1 MTRPDPLPIE
11 KLYTVCDSQQFT
23 FATTAELKPLDEFV
37 GQDRAVAAVRF
48 AMGMD
53 RNGYNLFA
61 YGPEGVGK
69 TSLVRRY
76 LEARASSR
84 PIPHDWVYVH
94 NFAEPHRPRAFAL
107 PPASGRGLAEDM
119 DRLIDDLR
127 IAIPSAFEG
136 EEYRTH
142 RQSIEDEFKVR
153 GESSLEGLQKEAA
166 EQNVAIVRTQMGL
179 AVAPTK
185 GGEIIKPEEFEKLSD
200 EDKAKYTSSMEEVQ
214 KKLQDALSQMPAWEK
229 EHREQVRDLGRQLT
243 EFIVGHLM
251 ETLHKKYEKNIPV
264 ATYLKEVHKDIVD
277 HASDFLPPEAE
288 DARKQQMRIVL
299 GGRDDAAEDTL
310 RRYRV
315 NVVVDNCNR
324 MAPDKFG
331 APVLEEDHPTLSRLV
346 GRIEHSSRFGML
358 VTDFM
363 MIKPGALHEAN
374 GGHLVIDARKL
385 LTQPYS
391 WEALKRALTTRTIRI
406 EGPNEMFGMFGTT
419 SLEPEPIPLDIKI
432 ILIGEPDI
440 YYALSQHD
448 PEFTKL
454 FKIAADFESSM
465 DRDSDA
471 TMNYA
476 RLASSVAAKDNT
488 LPLTREAVAR
498 TVEHGARLA
507 DDSEKLTTQMS
518 AIADLI
524 READYWAREGKA
536 QTIDVRHIQ
545 QAIDAQLYRAGR
557 IRERMQE
564 QIERNTIVINTD
576 GVRVGEV
583 NGLAVYQLDHVSF
596 GKPSRIS
603 ARVHPGRGGVIDIE
617 REVALGGALHTKGVL
632 ILSGYLAGKYS
643 KDAPLALSA
652 NLVFEQSYGG
662 VDGDSASSTELYAL
676 ISAISEIPLKQSIA
690 VTGSVDQNGRV
701 QAIGGVNEKI
711 EGFFDICAARGL
723 TGEQGVMIPA
733 SNVKHLMLRKDVVE
747 ACTQK
752 RFAIYPVATIDQ
764 GIEILTGM
772 IAGEADE
779 HGEFP
784 LGSVNREVVVRLDHH
799 TKAAIRMARDAAPRP
814 TGGKN
819 GKRK

>member
-1 MTRPDPLPIE
+1 MTRPNPLPIE
-11 KLYTVCDSQQFT
+11 ELYTVCDPQQFA
-23 FATTAELKPLDEFV
+23 FATTAELKPLDEIV
-37 GQDRAVAAVRF
+37 GQDRAVAAVKI

-53 RNGYNLFA
+53 RDGYNLFA
-61 YGPEGVGK
+61 YGPEGTGK
-69 TSLVRRY
+69 ASLVRHF
-76 LEARASSR
+76 LEQRASGR
-84 PIPHDWVYVH
+84 PIPSDWVYVH
-94 NFAEPHRPRAFAL
+94 NFAEPHRPRAYAL
-107 PPASGRGLAEDM
+107 PPATGKGFAEDM
-119 DRLIDDLR
+119 DQLVEDLR
-127 IAIPSAFEG
+127 AAIPSAFEG

-142 RQSIEDEFKVR
+142 RQGIEDEFKAR
-153 GESSLEGLQKEAA
+153 GETSLEGLQKEAA
-166 EQNVAIVRTQMGL
+166 EKNVAVVRTQMGL

-185 GGEIIKPEEFEKLSD
+185 DGEIIKPEEFEKLSD
-200 EDKAKYTSSMEEVQ
+200 EEKAAYNGAMEEVQ
-214 KKLQDALSQMPAWEK
+214 KKLQEALSQMPAWEK
-229 EHREQVRDLGRQLT
+229 EHREQVRDLGRQMT
-243 EFIVGHLM
+243 EFVVGHLL
-251 ETLHKKYEKNIPV
+251 ETLHTKYERNTPI
-264 ATYLKEVHKDIVD
+264 ANYLKDVHKDIIN
-277 HASDFLPPEAE
+277 HASDFLPAEAE
-288 DARKQQMRIVL
+288 DARKQQLQIIF

-315 NVVVDNCNR
+315 NVIVDNCHR

-331 APVLEEDHPTLSRLV
+331 APVVEEDHPTLPRLV
-346 GRIEHSSRFGML
+346 GRIEHASRFGTL

-363 MIKPGALHEAN
+363 MIKAGALHEAN

-391 WEALKRALTTRTIRI
+391 WEALKRALTTKTIRI
-406 EGPNEMFGMFGTT
+406 EGPNELFGMFGGT
-419 SLEPEPIPLDIKI
+419 SLEPEPIPLDVKI

-448 PEFTKL
+448 PEFSRL
-454 FKIAADFESSM
+454 FKIAADFETSM
-465 DRDSDA
+465 DRTPDA

-476 RLASSVAAKDNT
+476 RLAAGVVANDKT
-488 LPLTREAVAR
+488 LQLTRAAVAR

-507 DDSEKLTTQMS
+507 DDSEKLTTHMT

-536 QTIDVRHIQ
+536 ETIDARHIQ
-545 QAIDAQLYRAGR
+545 QALDAQMYRAGR

-576 GVRVGEV
+576 GSRIGEV
-583 NGLAVYQLDHVSF
+583 NGLAVYQLDHISF

-662 VDGDSASSTELYAL
+662 VDGDSASSTELYVL
-676 ISAISEIPLKQSIA
+676 ISAIAEIPLKQSIA
-690 VTGSVDQNGRV
+690 VTGSVDQYGRV

-747 ACTQK
+747 ACAQK
-752 RFAIYPVATIDQ
+752 RFAVYPVATIDE
-764 GIEILTGM
+764 GLEILTGLP
-772 IAGEADE
+772 AGEADE
-779 HGEFP
+779 KGEFP
-784 LGSVNREVVVRLDHH
+784 IGSVNREVVSKLRHH
-799 TKAAIRMARDAAPRP
+799 TRTAIRMAREAAPRP
-814 TGGKN
+814 LN
-819 GKRK
+819 GNRNKRT

>member
-11 KLYTVCDSQQFT
+11 QLYTVCDPQQFA
-23 FATTAELKPLDEFV
+23 FETTSELKPLDEFV
-37 GQDRAVAAVRF
+37 GQDRAVAAVKF

-53 RNGYNLFA
+53 RIGYNLFA
-61 YGPEGVGK
+61 YGPEGTGK

-76 LEARASSR
+76 LETRASSR
-84 PIPHDWVYVH
+84 QIPSDWVYVH

-107 PPASGRGLAEDM
+107 APATGKSLAEDM
-119 DRLIDDLR
+119 DQLIGDLR
-127 IAIPSAFEG
+127 VAIPSAFEG

-142 RQSIEDEFKVR
+142 RQGIEDEFKAR

-166 EQNVAIVRTQMGL
+166 EKNVAVVRTQMGL
-179 AVAPTK
+179 AVAPAK
-185 GGEIIKPEEFEKLSD
+185 DGEIIKPEEFEKLSD
-200 EDKAKYTSSMEEVQ
+200 EEKATYNAAMEDIQ
-214 KKLQDALSQMPAWEK
+214 KKMQEALAQMPAWEK

-243 EFIVGHLM
+243 EFIVGHLL
-251 ETLHKKYEKNIPV
+251 EALHKKYENNIAV
-264 ATYLKEVHKDIVD
+264 ANYLKDVHKDIID
-277 HASDFLPPEAE
+277 HASDFLPAEAE
-288 DARKQQMRIVL
+288 DAQKQQMQIVF

-331 APVLEEDHPTLSRLV
+331 APVVEEDYPTLSRLV
-346 GRIEHSSRFGML
+346 GRVEHSSRFGTL

-363 MIKPGALHEAN
+363 MIKAGALHEAN

-391 WEALKRALTTRTIRI
+391 WEALKRALSTKTIRI
-406 EGPNEMFGMFGTT
+406 EGPNEMFGAYSAT

-440 YYALSQHD
+440 YYALSQND
-448 PEFTKL
+448 PEFAKL
-454 FKIAADFESSM
+454 FKIAADFETSM
-465 DRDSDA
+465 DRNPDA

-476 RLASSVAAKDNT
+476 RLAASVASKDNT
-488 LPLTREAVAR
+488 LQLTRAAVAR

-507 DDSEKLTTQMS
+507 DDSEKLTTHMS

-536 QTIDVRHIQ
+536 EVIDTRHIQ
-545 QAIDAQLYRAGR
+545 QAIDAQLYRSGR

-564 QIERNTIVINTD
+564 QIERNTIIINTD
-576 GVRVGEV
+576 GSRIGEV
-583 NGLAVYQLDHVSF
+583 NGLAVYQLDHMSF

-662 VDGDSASSTELYAL
+662 VDGDSASSTELYVL
-676 ISAISEIPLKQSIA
+676 ISAIAEIPLKQSIA
-690 VTGSVDQNGRV
+690 VTGSVDQYGRV

-747 ACTQK
+747 ACAQK

-764 GIEILTGM
+764 GIEILTDM
-772 IAGEADE
+772 PAGEADPE
-779 HGEFP
+779 TGEFP
-784 LGSVNREVVVRLDHH
+784 IGSVNREVVSKLKHH
-799 TKAAIRMARDAAPRP
+799 TRAAIRMARDAAPRP
-814 TGGKN
+814 FSGS
-819 GKRK
+819 RKQP

>member
-1 MTRPDPLPIE
+1 
-11 KLYTVCDSQQFT
+11 
-23 FATTAELKPLDEFV
+23 
-37 GQDRAVAAVRF
+37 
-48 AMGMD
+48 
-53 RNGYNLFA
+53 
-61 YGPEGVGK
+61 
-69 TSLVRRY
+69 
-76 LEARASSR
+76 
-84 PIPHDWVYVH
+84 
-94 NFAEPHRPRAFAL
+94 
-107 PPASGRGLAEDM
+107 
-119 DRLIDDLR
+119 
-127 IAIPSAFEG
+127 
-136 EEYRTH
+136 
-142 RQSIEDEFKVR
+142 
-153 GESSLEGLQKEAA
+153 LEGLQKEAA
-166 EQNVAIVRTQMGL
+166 EKNVAVVRTQMGL

-185 GGEIIKPEEFEKLSD
+185 DGEIIKPEEFEKLSD
-200 EDKAKYTSSMEEVQ
+200 EEKAAYNAAMEEIQ
-214 KKLQDALSQMPAWEK
+214 KKLTEALAQMPAWEK

-243 EFIVGHLM
+243 EFVVGHLL
-251 ETLHKKYEKNIPV
+251 EALHKKYENNV
-264 ATYLKEVHKDIVD
+264 AVAGYLKDVHKDIID
-277 HASDFLPPEAE
+277 HASDFLPAEAE
-288 DARKQQMRIVL
+288 DARKQQMQIIF

-331 APVLEEDHPTLSRLV
+331 APVIEEDHPTLARLV
-346 GRIEHSSRFGML
+346 GRVEHASRFGTL

-363 MIKPGALHEAN
+363 MIKAGALHEAN

-391 WEALKRALTTRTIRI
+391 WEALKRALSTKTIRI
-406 EGPNEMFGMFGTT
+406 EGPNELFGAFGAT

-448 PEFTKL
+448 PEFSKL
-454 FKIAADFESSM
+454 FKIAADFETSM
-465 DRDSDA
+465 DRNSDA

-476 RLASSVAAKDNT
+476 RLASSVASKDNT
-488 LPLTREAVAR
+488 LQLTRAAVAR

-507 DDSEKLTTQMS
+507 DDSEKLTTHMS

-536 QTIDVRHIQ
+536 EIIDARHIQ
-545 QAIDAQLYRAGR
+545 QALDAQLYRAGR

-576 GVRVGEV
+576 GSRIGEV

-662 VDGDSASSTELYAL
+662 VDGDSASSTELYVL
-676 ISAISEIPLKQSIA
+676 ISAIAEVPLKQAIA
-690 VTGSVDQNGRV
+690 VTGSVDQYGRV

-747 ACTQK
+747 ACAQG

-764 GIEILTGM
+764 GLEILTGLP
-772 IAGEADE
+772 AGEADAD
-779 HGEFP
+779 GEFP
-784 LGSVNREVVVRLDHH
+784 IGSVNREVVSKLRHH
-799 TKAAIRMARDAAPRP
+799 TRTAIRMAREAAPRP
-814 TGGKN
+814 FN
-819 GKRK
+819 GNRKRS